1 MLLNLL
7 YLNKYFGTSRGSSIN
22 KVASYLS
29 VDTSSEVVPPVLFL
43 EKVILSTRISASLLN
58 YSWKQRRKGS
68 NLTLSNMAS
77 PVFTKTR
84 ALNKLSLSI
93 LNKFN

>member
-7 YLNKYFGTSRGSSIN
+7 YLNKYFGAKGSR
-22 KVASYLS
+22 KVAAYLS
-29 VDTSSEVVPPVLFL
+29 LGDVPPILFL

-58 YSWKQRRKGS
+58 YSWKQRRRGS

-77 PVFTKTR
+77 PVFTKTKS
-84 ALNKLSLSI
+84 LNKLSLSI
-93 LNKFN
+93 LNRFN